1 MRRLLMAT
9 LLAGDL
15 VFLCACGSSQPV
27 ASAPTIN
34 VLSSRTDLIAGG
46 NALVEI
52 VPPLGVDPSNIR
64 VQLGGTDITSSFAMR
79 PNGKFEGLV
88 TGLTDGANIL
98 SASSGSS
105 GASSISLINHP
116 ASGPVLYGP
125 QITPWACGAGATDAQ
140 CDHAVSYSYKYISTN
155 TGKSGFQDYNAASPP
170 TDVATTTTD
179 TGVTAPFVVRLET
192 GVINRDYYNVAVL
205 FDPSK
210 SWAPWE
216 PQAGWDQ
223 KLLVKHGAGCGM
235 GYGQVDTVAM
245 STVLDQYALSK
256 GHAVL
261 SVALNDAGHNCNLP
275 VEAEAMIMTKQHFVE
290 IYGPPTYTFGYGAS
304 GGGLAQQWMANA
316 FPGIYDGTITQVA
329 FPDAG
334 STAVE
339 VEDCALLRNYF
350 LGQGV
355 AWTGQAQA
363 AVAGHIY
370 DAGTGDAVCQNWI
383 DFYGFNKAFNPSEGL
398 GPTDILLAGLA
409 QLQGATVAPTS
420 FGGCDAP
427 MAQIYNPLL
436 NPGGTRCT
444 LQDYMV
450 TIFGLRS
457 SDGFANRPYSNVGVQ
472 YGLAALNS
480 GAITPDQ
487 FIDLNSK
494 IGSHDI
500 NYNFQSTRV
509 EADAGA
515 LASTYLAGYVNE
527 AKGMATVANIHL
539 RPTDTTTIH
548 HQYRAWSIR
557 ARLDHAN
564 GTHGNQAIWYN
575 AGSQNEAYD
584 VMDQWLTALTSDRST
599 ASHAQKVINN
609 RPATANDR
617 CSNQDGAGLTMQQCT
632 GVDDGSPRM
641 VAGESLTDDIV
652 ECQLKPLDR
661 SSYSV
666 TFTDSQ
672 WSTLQSVFPNGVCD
686 YSLPGKGQQAAEAWM
701 TYLDAIGQPVV
712 GGTPLPAPPTGSG
725 VSW

>member
-1 MRRLLMAT
+1 MRRLLMAA
-9 LLAGDL
+9 LLANGL
-15 VFLCACGSSQPV
+15 VLLCACGSGQPV
-27 ASAPTIN
+27 ASPPSIN

-52 VPPLGVDPSNIR
+52 VPPPGVDPGDIR
-64 VQLGGTDITSSFAMR
+64 VQLGSSDITGSFAMR
-79 PNGKFEGLV
+79 ANGKFEGLV
-88 TGLTDGANIL
+88 TGLADGANVL
-98 SASSGSS
+98 SASSGDGARSS
-105 GASSISLINHP
+105 VSLINHP
-116 ASGPVLYGP
+116 ISGPVLYGP
-125 QITPWACGAGATDAQ
+125 QITPWSCGAGAVDAQ
-140 CDHAVSYSYKYISTN
+140 CDRPVSYSYKYISSN
-155 TGKSGFQDYNAASPP
+155 TAKSGFQDYDPANPP
-170 TDVATTTTD
+170 TDAANTTTD
-179 TGVTAPFVVRLET
+179 TGVTVPFVVRLET
-192 GVINRDYYNVAVL
+192 GVIDRDYYNVAVL
-205 FDPSK
+205 FDPKK
-210 SWAPWE
+210 SWAPWQ
-216 PQAGWDQ
+216 PQAGWDR

-235 GYGQVDTVAM
+235 GYGQLNTVAM

-290 IYGPPTYTFGYGAS
+290 AYGPPAYTFGFGAS

-350 LGQGV
+350 LGPGL

-370 DAGTGDAVCQNWI
+370 DAGSGDAVCQNWV

-398 GPTDILLAGLA
+398 GLTDLLLAGLA
-409 QLQGATVAPTS
+409 QSQGATIAPTS
-420 FGGCDAP
+420 FGGCDATA
-427 MAQIYNPLL
+427 AQIYNPLL
-436 NPGGTRCT
+436 NPGGVRCT

-450 TIFGLRS
+450 TMFGRRS
-457 SDGFANRPYSNVGVQ
+457 SDGFANRAYSNVGVQ

-480 GAITPDQ
+480 GAITPEQ
-487 FIDLNSK
+487 FVDLNSK

-500 NYNFQSTRV
+500 DYKLQPTRV
-509 EADAGA
+509 AADAGA
-515 LASTYLAGYVNE
+515 LATAYLTGYVNE

-539 RPTDTTTIH
+539 RPIDTTTIH

-557 ARLDHAN
+557 ARLDRAN

-584 VMDQWLTALTSDRST
+584 AMDQWLTALASDNSN
-599 ASHAQKVINN
+599 ASLAQKVINN
-609 RPATANDR
+609 RPAAANDR
-617 CSNQDGAGLTMQQCT
+617 CNNQDGSGLTMRQCT

-641 VAGESLTDDIV
+641 AAGEDLTDDIV
-652 ECQLKPLDR
+652 ECQLKPLNR
-661 SSYSV
+661 NSYSV
-666 TFTDSQ
+666 TFTDAQ
-672 WSTLQSVFPNGVCD
+672 WSALQSVFLNGVCD
-686 YSLPGKGQQAAEAWM
+686 YSLPGKAQQMAQVWM
-701 TYLDAIGQPVV
+701 TYLDAVGQPIV
-712 GGTPLPAPPTGSG
+712 GGMPLPAPPPGSG
-725 VSW
+725 LSW